1 MNQQINSV
9 VDFFISNG
17 CRHMTNI
24 PGNQVFL
31 TDVSASTLVWHE
43 GPVVIELYFMYPNLI
58 TGLHSHPF
66 DNQVIYLHGQ
76 MYGHRRDPDTG
87 GIIEGE
93 LFEKLGGAPTTGA
106 VVAAGVE
113 HGFRAGPRGA
123 VVYNVQ
129 IWPESVRDPLSA
141 ALNFLGPTLGPI
153 HDRTVE
159 TYLSS
164 GLDTGSK

>member
-1 MNQQINSV
+1 MNQQTNSV

-43 GPVVIELYFMYPNLI
+43 GPVVIELYLMYPNLT

-76 MYGHRRDPDTG
+76 MYGHRKDPDTG
-87 GIIEGE
+87 AVIEGE
-93 LFEKLGGAPTTGA
+93 LFEKLGGPPRLGPLLP
-106 VVAAGVE
+106 AGTP

-141 ALNFLGPTLGPI
+141 ALNIHGNFSLGPI
-153 HDRTVE
+153 HTEFLRSLGRVVDE
-159 TYLSS
+159 
-164 GLDTGSK
+164 

>member
-1 MNQQINSV
+1 
-9 VDFFISNG
+9 
-17 CRHMTNI
+17 MTRI

-43 GPVVIELYFMYPNLI
+43 GPVVIELYLMYPNRV
-58 TGLHSHPF
+58 TGLHHHPF

-76 MYGHRRDPDTG
+76 MWGHRANLEG
-87 GIIEGE
+87 EGIIEGA
-93 LFEKLGGAPTTGA
+93 LFEKLGGPPMAGS
-106 VVAAGVE
+106 VVPAGSL

-129 IWPESVRDPLSA
+129 IWPESVSDPLSA

-153 HDRTVE
+153 HDQT
-159 TYLSS
+159 LLNHFS
-164 GLDTGSK
+164 GVDRPPQ

>member
-1 MNQQINSV
+1 
-9 VDFFISNG
+9 
-17 CRHMTNI
+17 MTRI

-43 GPVVIELYFMYPNLI
+43 GSVVIELYLMYPNMV

-76 MYGHRRDPDTG
+76 MYGHSRDPDSG
-87 GIIEGE
+87 GIIEGS
-93 LFEKLGGAPTTGA
+93 LFEKTGGPPIVGS
-106 VVAAGVE
+106 VVPAGTL

-123 VVYNVQ
+123 AVYNVQ

-141 ALNFLGPTLGPI
+141 ALNFLGPSLGPI

-164 GLDTGSK
+164 GLDTGSE